1 MLSGFVEYNAQQY
14 NDLRFNLLLNLEES
28 RDPKELPY
36 ADSVGIPTIG
46 VGFNIK
52 IKDVRNVILNQLG
65 IDPLTKNL
73 SEQKYI
79 SRIISIVDKKWTN
92 NTSGLKSA
100 LDKVM
105 KDRAEDSS
113 VLALNKRTTFRLEA
127 SPTNEI
133 RNVFDNLIEQYGA
146 NITVEK

>member
-1 MLSGFVEYNAQQY
+1 MGF
-14 NDLRFNLLLNLEES
+14 DL
-28 RDPKELPY
+28 
-36 ADSVGIPTIG
+36 DST
-46 VGFNIK
+46 
-52 IKDVRNVILNQLG
+52 
-65 IDPLTKNL
+65 NL
-73 SEQKYI
+73 SEQKNI

-113 VLALNKRTTFRLEA
+113 VLALNKRTTFRLEV